1 MKKFIAVLTA
11 TAMMAVPMCVNAST
25 IPSPSAK
32 AVAATAS
39 TTQETT
45 TVADSSVEAAA
56 DAANLSV
63 PEYVNNTILA
73 SAGVEGAAQVGQ
85 GGKIVVNG
93 VATNMTITLSKV
105 KDATAAKA
113 SLAENEKLV
122 ALFKAN
128 LPVGIS
134 GSNVNANFYVKGLT
148 ATDNVKVYMLVK
160 GQWVELTVTEIRA
173 DHVLVNLTQ
182 SGVIKI
188 VRVQ

>member
-11 TAMMAVPMCVNAST
+11 TAMMAVPMCVNASA
-25 IPSPSAK
+25 SPSAK
-32 AVAATAS
+32 AVAVTAS

-56 DAANLSV
+56 SAANLSV
-63 PEYVNNTILA
+63 SEYLNNTILA
-73 SAGVEGAAQVGQ
+73 PAGVEGAAQVGQ

-93 VATNMTITLSKV
+93 VTTNMTITLSKV

-113 SLAENEKLV
+113 SLAENEKLA

-134 GSNVNANFYVKGLT
+134 GSNVNANFYVKGLA
-148 ATDNVKVYMLVK
+148 ATDNVKVYMLVN
-160 GQWVELTVTEIRA
+160 GQWVELTVIEVRA
-173 DHVLVNLTQ
+173 DHVLFNLTQ